1 MSEPRPEPERP
12 LPPEPG
18 EQPPPAARR
27 RLERSPSSRYEP
39 RSSTAGD
46 AAAERGWIRRR
57 WLIAGVGFLVGIGG
71 TLLLVVG
78 LSTTT
83 GLIFVAGASGL
94 MVGSQ
99 LVARSA
105 VALTLAGLFGGVV
118 GAWFIGRA
126 EGGDLDLAA
135 YAWEIFGLGLIG
147 QVLVG
152 ALAAAYASASIRS
165 GR

>member
-1 MSEPRPEPERP
+1 MS
-12 LPPEPG
+12 
-18 EQPPPAARR
+18 
-27 RLERSPSSRYEP
+27 
-39 RSSTAGD
+39 
-46 AAAERGWIRRR
+46 
-57 WLIAGVGFLVGIGG
+57 
-71 TLLLVVG
+71 G
-78 LSTTT
+78 LASTT

-94 MVGSQ
+94 ILGSQ
-99 LVARSA
+99 LAARSA
-105 VALTLAGLFGGVV
+105 VALTLAGLFSGVI
-118 GAWFIGRA
+118 GAWLIGRA

>member
-1 MSEPRPEPERP
+1 VSEPRPEPERP

-18 EQPPPAARR
+18 EQPPPSARR

-39 RSSTAGD
+39 RSPAPGD
-46 AAAERGWIRRR
+46 ASTNRGRIGRR
-57 WLIAGVGFLVGIGG
+57 WFIAGVGFLVGIGG
-71 TLLLVVG
+71 TLLLVAG
-78 LSTTT
+78 LATTT

-94 MVGSQ
+94 IVGSQ
-99 LVARSA
+99 LTARPA
-105 VALTLAGLFGGVV
+105 VTWTLAGLFGGVV
-118 GAWFIGRA
+118 GAWLVGRA
-126 EGGDLDLAA
+126 EGGNLDLAA
-135 YAWEIFGLGLIG
+135 YTWEIFGLGLIG